1 MKKKG
6 MVGLHNEDA
15 LATGDPTI
23 WGPAVWA
30 IFHILASHVGKQGM
44 DADEARD
51 FEIIIN
57 MIPQILPCEICQAHS
72 RTYIQAHPFEAVKAA
87 KVPGALGP
95 FCETWLLTF
104 HNAVRTQN
112 EQPIEITTLEQ
123 LRALYL
129 DKTIEKKQLSILVAN
144 VNYGIRTALI
154 KRDVWQRWY
163 ILLNRLKVMSNA

>member
-1 MKKKG
+1 
-6 MVGLHNEDA
+6 MVGLYNEDE
-15 LATGDPTI
+15 LATGDPI
-23 WGPAVWA
+23 VWGPAVWS
-30 IFHILASHVGKQGM
+30 IFHILAAHVGKQGL
-44 DADEARD
+44 DTDEARD

-57 MIPQILPCEICQAHS
+57 MIPQILPCATCQAHS
-72 RTYIQAHPFEAVKAA
+72 RTYLQAHPFEANKAA
-87 KVPGALGP
+87 KTPGALGP

-129 DKTIEKKQLSILVAN
+129 DKIIEKKQLGILVAN
-144 VNYGIRTALI
+144 VSYGIRTALI

-163 ILLNRLKVMSNA
+163 ILLNRLKVMSHA